1 MNLIKIRYL
10 TPMNEDYQLIHAEW
24 FIRDTMTKNVDAFA
38 LTQTE
43 IQIN

>member
-10 TPMNEDYQLIHAEW
+10 RPMNEGYQLIHAEW
-24 FIRDTMTKNVDAFA
+24 FIRDTMTNNVYAFA

>member
-10 TPMNEDYQLIHAEW
+10 RPVNEGCQLIHAEW
-24 FIRDTMTKNVDAFA
+24 FMRDTMTKNVDAFA